1 VAEHNHKEI
10 PMCRPVVTFVVAV
23 LLLAACAAPRQPA
36 PSMQLRACDDGGEGG
51 VIIDGVCL

>member
-1 VAEHNHKEI
+1 
-10 PMCRPVVTFVVAV
+10 MCRQVATLVLAV
-23 LLLAACAAPRQPA
+23 LLLAACAAPRQPV